1 VTDSISKVA
10 LASLLTE
17 FFLHK
22 SLGMLNAPLRAILRA
37 PELRAR
43 AALPALSKSW
53 VCPKSYILSVFF
65 KRREKVRGALLGAN
79 VQRFARVAHAR

>member
-1 VTDSISKVA
+1 VTESISKVA

-17 FFLHK
+17 FFLRK
-22 SLGMLNAPLRAILRA
+22 SLGMLNAPLRLLLRSQG
-37 PELRAR
+37 LRAR
-43 AALPALSKSW
+43 AALPGPLKKSG
-53 VCPKSYILSVFF
+53 VSKSYILSVFF

>member
-1 VTDSISKVA
+1 VTISISKVA

-22 SLGMLNAPLRAILRA
+22 SLGMLNAPLRPILRA

-53 VCPKSYILSVFF
+53 VCRKAIYYRCFLSVA
-65 KRREKVRGALLGAN
+65 KKCVVHCSAPTCNASRA
-79 VQRFARVAHAR
+79 